1 MGSSPAER
9 VCWESR
15 LHEVV
20 LAAPLGRA
28 LAIASC
34 GLLCVVVG
42 WPLSLAAPPLL
53 AAGAVVA
60 LAAVWRWE
68 RTQLVVTSEQLV
80 VLQGTLR
87 RRTAAVDLSHL
98 GLIEVEQTMIGRLLG
113 YGTLVAD
120 DLEIDYAPEPRRLS
134 ALVTHLAGDYPA

>member
-1 MGSSPAER
+1 MGSSRAER

-20 LAAPLGRA
+20 LAAPLARA
-28 LAIASC
+28 LAITAC

-42 WPLSLAAPPLL
+42 WPLSLAGPPLL
-53 AAGAVVA
+53 AVGAVVA

-80 VLQGTLR
+80 VVHGTLR
-87 RRTAAVDLSHL
+87 RRTAAVDLSRL
-98 GLIEVEQTMIGRLLG
+98 GLVEVEQSMVGRVLG
-113 YGTLVAD
+113 YGTLVAGE
-120 DLEIDYAPEPRRLS
+120 LEIDYAPEPGRLV
-134 ALVTHLAGDYPA
+134 ALVTRLAR

>member
-20 LAAPLGRA
+20 LAAPLARA

-42 WPLSLAAPPLL
+42 WPLSLAGPPLL

-60 LAAVWRWE
+60 VAAVWRWE
-68 RTQLVVTSEQLV
+68 RTQLVVTREQLV
-80 VLQGTLR
+80 VVHGTLR
-87 RRTAAVDLSHL
+87 RRTAAVDLSQL
-98 GLIEVEQTMIGRLLG
+98 GLVEVEQTMVGRLLG
-113 YGTLVAD
+113 YGTVVAGE
-120 DLEIDYAPEPRRLS
+120 LEIDYAPEPRRLS
-134 ALVTHLAGDYPA
+134 ALVARLAR

>member
-1 MGSSPAER
+1 MGSSPAEQ

-28 LAIASC
+28 LAIAAG

-80 VLQGTLR
+80 VVHGTLR
-87 RRTAAVDLSHL
+87 RRTAAVDLSRL
-98 GLIEVEQTMIGRLLG
+98 GLVEVEQTMVGRLLG
-113 YGTLVAD
+113 YGTLVAGE
-120 DLEIDYAPEPRRLS
+120 LEIDYAPEPRRLS
-134 ALVTHLAGDYPA
+134 ALVAHLTG